1 MKYDFDKTINRKNTN
16 SSKWDTTKDGVLPM
30 WVADMDFEAAPQIT
44 KAIIDRAK
52 HEVFGYAVIPEEF
65 YNAEINWW
73 KKRYAFGIKKEWIV
87 PTIGVVPTLS
97 TIIQTFCKKDDK
109 VLVQYP
115 VYQVFDMAIQRN
127 GMQIVSNDLIYE
139 NNTYKIDFKDFEDK
153 VKDEKVKLF
162 ILCNPHNPVGRVW
175 NKDELKLMGE
185 LCIKHNVLVLSDEIH
200 RDLVYKNYKYTPFA
214 SINKE
219 FLQNSITC
227 TAPSKTFN
235 IAGLKASNTIVA
247 NKDYKQKVET
257 ILNQN
262 FTNSINIFG
271 IEALITAYEFCEN
284 WLDELLVY
292 LEKNKD
298 YLISYINKNIP
309 ELKVIEPEATY
320 LLWINTSKLNINST
334 NLAKKLEDLGKLRI
348 ISGITYGKNGDNF
361 FRINIACSFETL
373 KDGLNRLKKG
383 IELIK
388 TLENA

>member
-1 MKYDFDKTINRKNTN
+1 MEYDFDKIINRRNTN
-16 SSKWDTTKDGVLPM
+16 CSKWDTTKDGVLPM
-30 WVADMDFEAAPQIT
+30 WVADMDFEVAPQIT
-44 KAIIDRAK
+44 KAITNRAK
-52 HEVFGYAVIPEEF
+52 HEVFGYAVIPEKF
-65 YNAEINWW
+65 YTAEINWW
-73 KKRYAFGIKKEWIV
+73 KKRYDFDIQKEWIV

-97 TIIQTFCKKDDK
+97 TIIQAFCQKDDK
-109 VLVQYP
+109 VLIQYP

-127 GMQIVSNDLIYE
+127 SMQIVSNDLIYE
-139 NNTYKIDFKDFEDK
+139 NNTYKIDFEDFEEK

-175 NKDELKLMGE
+175 SKDELKLMGE

-214 SINKE
+214 SINEE

-235 IAGLKASNTIVA
+235 IAGLKASNIIVA
-247 NKDYKQKVET
+247 NKDYKQKVEK

-271 IEALITAYEFCEN
+271 IEAFIAAYELCEN

-320 LLWINTSKLNINST
+320 LLWIDTSKLNINST
-334 NLAKKLEDLGKLRI
+334 QLAKKLEDLGKLRI

-361 FRINIACSFETL
+361 FRINIACSFKTL
-373 KDGLNRLKKG
+373 KDGLNRLKTG

-388 TLENA
+388 NLENA